1 MRLFRCPRLAA
12 KLGLGRRGPN
22 EFGSNGG
29 NSGRGG
35 CGGSNVKENYKNGK
49 SWEREVKK
57 GLEKDNHTDISE
69 QVTVKTKSGTNV
81 KPDFLSRDQNGNVKV
96 TEAKGS
102 QDAPLTPNQTKGFPE
117 IEQSSGTVVG
127 AGKPGFPGGTT
138 IPPTP
143 VDIARKP

>member
-35 CGGSNVKENYKNGK
+35 SGGSNVKENYKNGK

-117 IEQSSGTVVG
+117 IEQSGGTVVG
-127 AGKPGFPGGTT
+127 AGQTWLSGRYHHS
-138 IPPTP
+138 PTP
-143 VDIARKP
+143 VDIVRKP